1 MRFGRELCADHHVVG
16 PRERQVA
23 EEDRGRYPELLGGAR
38 PAVLAVQRGELH
50 VDGRFA
56 PPGRGAVD
64 DVIVDERAGVEKFQR
79 GTYPENFGV
88 PRVWVVGDRAPA
100 PVGECRAQ
108 PLTAAQHKPVQG
120 GDGVLIVL
128 PDVRGVLAAFGQEL
142 A

>member
-1 MRFGRELCADHHVVG
+1 MSSAHVSARSPRRIAADI
-16 PRERQVA
+16 PNCS
-23 EEDRGRYPELLGGAR
+23 GAR
-38 PAVLAVQRGELH
+38 PAILAVQRGELH